1 MNPPLS
7 RVHNLY
13 GNLLAP
19 LPFLRDAFLLFI
31 RLYWGWLF
39 SRAGYGKLVNHENAS
54 EFFSTLGMPFPEVS
68 AYMVGL
74 TELLGGILMG
84 LGLGTRVVSLILTLE
99 MIGAFLVAHREEL
112 LSVFSSPEEFYGAP
126 PFPFLLASVLV
137 FLFGPGRASVDYLL
151 SRFFKGLK

>member
-1 MNPPLS
+1 
-7 RVHNLY
+7 
-13 GNLLAP
+13 
-19 LPFLRDAFLLFI
+19 
-31 RLYWGWLF
+31 
-39 SRAGYGKLVNHENAS
+39 
-54 EFFSTLGMPFPEVS
+54 MPFPEVS

>member
-1 MNPPLS
+1 
-7 RVHNLY
+7 
-13 GNLLAP
+13 
-19 LPFLRDAFLLFI
+19 
-31 RLYWGWLF
+31 
-39 SRAGYGKLVNHENAS
+39 
-54 EFFSTLGMPFPEVS
+54 MPFPEVS

-126 PFPFLLASVLV
+126 PFPFLLASALV